1 MFSDPV
7 GAGVEMGAVDGLIG
21 PGSIRLPGR
30 GRKLVFSNDF
40 IWGAY
45 FAIFFA
51 RIASFI

>member
-40 IWGAY
+40 IWGVY
-45 FAIFFA
+45 FAIFFC
-51 RIASFI
+51 